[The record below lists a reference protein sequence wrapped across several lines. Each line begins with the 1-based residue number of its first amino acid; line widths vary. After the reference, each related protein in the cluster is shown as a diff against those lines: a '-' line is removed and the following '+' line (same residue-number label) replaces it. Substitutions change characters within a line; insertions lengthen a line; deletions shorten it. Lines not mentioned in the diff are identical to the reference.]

1 MNIATLL
8 SRPFAH
14 RGLHDVHTGVPENSM
29 AAFRL
34 AVDNGYAIE
43 LDVRLLGDGNV
54 VVFHDAT
61 LERMTG
67 QAGYVLD
74 LHTGQLPGFSLLGT
88 QETPPL
94 FSDML
99 NMVRG
104 RVPLYVEIKNGNRPG
119 HLEQQVLLLLNNY
132 LTQYGGSFA
141 VASFNP
147 LTLAWFRRKAPHFL
161 RVQITGSAG
170 LRGLW
175 LHRQYASREWPLV
188 ALGQPHAVS
197 FALNALGSPIVGAL
211 RCQGRAIMTWTV
223 RTEADLKRAH
233 RFADAY
239 VFEGFRP

>member
-14 RGLHDVHTGVPENSM
+14 RGLHDLHMGVPENSM

-61 LERMTG
+61 LDRMTN
-67 QAGYVLD
+67 QAGYILD
-74 LHTGQLPGFSLLGT
+74 LNSGQLPGLSLLGT

-119 HLEQQVLLLLNNY
+119 RLEQQVLLLLNNY
-132 LTQYGGSFA
+132 LMQYGGSFA

-147 LTLAWFRRKAPHFL
+147 LVLAWFKRKAPHVL
-161 RVQITGSAG
+161 RVQITGSSG

-175 LHRQYASREWPLV
+175 LHQQYASRNWPFV
-188 ALGQPHAVS
+188 ALGQPHALSV
-197 FALNALGSPIVGAL
+197 ALNALTSPMVGAL
-211 RCQGRAIMTWTV
+211 RCQGKPIMTWTV
-223 RTEADLKRAH
+223 RTEADLERAN

>member
-1 MNIATLL
+1 MKNASLL

-14 RGLHDVHTGVPENSM
+14 RGLHDLHAGVPENSM

-61 LERMTG
+61 LDRMTNRT
-67 QAGYVLD
+67 GYVLA
-74 LHTGQLPGFSLLGT
+74 LNSGQLSSLPLLGT

-94 FSDML
+94 LSDTL

-119 HLEQQVLLLLNNY
+119 RLEQQVLALLNRY
-132 LTQYGGSFA
+132 LTQYGGSLA

-147 LTLAWFRRKAPHFL
+147 LVLAWFRRRAPHLL
-161 RVQITGSAG
+161 RVQITGNYG

-175 LHRQYASREWPLV
+175 LNEGPAAMNWPLV
-188 ALGQPHAVS
+188 ALGQPHALSV
-197 FALNALGSPIVGAL
+197 ALNALGTPMVGAW
-211 RCQGRAIMTWTV
+211 RCQGKPVMTWTV
-223 RTEADLKRAH
+223 RTQTDLERAH
-233 RFADAY
+233 KFADAY
-239 VFEGFRP
+239 VFEGLRP

>member
-1 MNIATLL
+1 MNIASLL

-14 RGLHDVHTGVPENSM
+14 RGLHDLRKGVPENSM

-34 AVDNGYAIE
+34 AVDSGYAIE

-61 LERMTG
+61 LDRMTSRT
-67 QAGYVLD
+67 GYVLA
-74 LHTGQLPGFSLLGT
+74 LNSGQLSSLSLLGT

-94 FSDML
+94 LSDLL

-119 HLEQQVLLLLNNY
+119 RLEQQVLSLLNQY
-132 LTQYGGSFA
+132 FTQYGGSFA

-147 LTLAWFRRKAPHFL
+147 LVLAWFQRKAPHLL
-161 RVQITGSAG
+161 RVQITGNSG

-175 LHRQYASREWPLV
+175 LPQRCAAINWPLI
-188 ALGQPHAVS
+188 AFGQPHALSV
-197 FALNALGSPIVGAL
+197 ALNALGGPIVGAC
-211 RCQGRAIMTWTV
+211 RCQGKPVLTWTV
-223 RTEADLKRAH
+223 RTQNDLERAQ

-239 VFEGFRP
+239 VFEGLRP